1 MPPIP
6 SFFFTLDSYI
16 SISLSPHRLA
26 LINLQFGPIKAKLK
40 NTMSMASTMFC
51 EGIKFPTPFKFTY
64 NNNNNYNNF
73 LSFACLYDKSHN
85 VVFLGS
91 CV

>member
-1 MPPIP
+1 
-6 SFFFTLDSYI
+6 
-16 SISLSPHRLA
+16 
-26 LINLQFGPIKAKLK
+26 
-40 NTMSMASTMFC
+40 MASTMFC

-64 NNNNNYNNF
+64 NNNNNF